1 MQLANNMPEQQQQK
15 QQAKSPAA
23 ESPAVQLANS
33 MAGQQQKQQQG
44 QSPAVQMANNMY
56 EKQKQQRP
64 QDSSSQ
70 KGSTGAAADD
80 AVRTPADM
88 LNEGIRAAAETAE
101 DAISRTAAAAQ
112 QGIEGA
118 TNLTTQGISAA
129 EAAAEAAVTNL
140 TAAAESTV
148 QAAATAVGAAAGTAA
163 GTAEAAVKGAATA
176 AGAAAGA
183 ADGIASAATSGS
195 SRQRV
200 SSSSSGGSASA
211 TGSFDTV
218 NVRVPGNMAWANATP
233 ARGPIRD
240 MTLTQDFDEEEVEG
254 LKVKI
259 LAAVASLDRG
269 LAANM
274 REASEVD
281 KLCKR
286 LEEAAGPITLRW
298 STSRSSPDASTM
310 DKLAGTWRLVY
321 SSGFN
326 GGSLGGS
333 RPGPPAAL
341 VPTVLGQVYQVIDAD
356 KVLLD
361 NVVELLLAYGVPQ
374 LPFLPRPDPQPTP
387 GVRLTLRHTYE
398 VAQPNTVTIVF
409 ESTSARTV
417 GPDVLQ
423 GLPQFDVPQLPD
435 FLKPPKNFRSA
446 SFDVSYLDAS
456 MRITRG
462 DRGELRIYL
471 RDRPLEAQA
480 PADYVD

>member
-1 MQLANNMPEQQQQK
+1 MLLQSSLLARGRVHHHARAPFRQSARPVPPVR
-15 QQAKSPAA
+15 AKG
-23 ESPAVQLANS
+23 ND
-33 MAGQQQKQQQG
+33 K
-44 QSPAVQMANNMY
+44 
-56 EKQKQQRP
+56 
-64 QDSSSQ
+64 D
-70 KGSTGAAADD
+70 GS
-80 AVRTPADM
+80 
-88 LNEGIRAAAETAE
+88 
-101 DAISRTAAAAQ
+101 
-112 QGIEGA
+112 
-118 TNLTTQGISAA
+118 
-129 EAAAEAAVTNL
+129 
-140 TAAAESTV
+140 
-148 QAAATAVGAAAGTAA
+148 
-163 GTAEAAVKGAATA
+163 
-176 AGAAAGA
+176 
-183 ADGIASAATSGS
+183 
-195 SRQRV
+195 
-200 SSSSSGGSASA
+200 
-211 TGSFDTV
+211 
-218 NVRVPGNMAWANATP
+218 GNMAWANATP

-281 KLCKR
+281 KLCAR

-333 RPGPPAAL
+333 RLGPPAAL
-341 VPTVLGQVYQVIDAD
+341 LPTVLGQVYQVIDAD
-356 KVLLD
+356 KMLLD
-361 NVVELLLAYGVPQ
+361 NVVELLLAYGMPQ